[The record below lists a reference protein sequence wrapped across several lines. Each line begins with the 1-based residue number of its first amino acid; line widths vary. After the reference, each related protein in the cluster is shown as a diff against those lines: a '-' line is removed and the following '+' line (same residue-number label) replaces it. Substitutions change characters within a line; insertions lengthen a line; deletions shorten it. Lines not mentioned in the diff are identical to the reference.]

1 MSDGNITQQNLKW
14 DATRDACDVGSTLI
28 NRIVDLEH
36 IPFPANVIFPDATPD
51 VIRKSRLLLAP
62 QHFGKDSQD
71 LLLSFHS
78 FLVRTSSHTILV
90 DLCCGN
96 DKNRPTRPAWHMQSG
111 PFLDNLAAVGVKPE
125 DIDYVMCTHLHSDH
139 VGWNTR
145 LDDGRW
151 IPTFPKAQYL
161 FAEKKFQYGN

>member
-1 MSDGNITQQNLKW
+1 MSEGNIIRQNPKW
-14 DATRDACDVGSTLI
+14 DATRNACDVGSTLI

-36 IPFPANVIFPDATPD
+36 ISFPANVIFPDATPD
-51 VIRKSRLLLAP
+51 VIRKYRLLLAP

-71 LLLSFHS
+71 LLLRFHS

-111 PFLDNLAAVGVKPE
+111 PFLGNLAAVGVKPE
-125 DIDYVMCTHLHSDH
+125 DIDYVMSFIILY
-139 VGWNTR
+139 N
-145 LDDGRW
+145 
-151 IPTFPKAQYL
+151 
-161 FAEKKFQYGN
+161 